1 MCAIIHFGT
10 DGWRAR
16 VDEDFTADNVAR
28 IADAVG
34 ELWQK
39 TNPGKTV
46 YIGFDTRPLAREFAE
61 LAAGVLAAHGLDAVL
76 ASRPVPTP
84 ALTWA
89 AAYDGEACGALMVTG
104 SHHPQGYLCLKIR
117 MGDGSTANQDV
128 IEELEETMAP
138 EPMGIEGQYRTA
150 DIIPDYMQAV
160 ASFVDA
166 EAIRAAHMRVV
177 IDPMGGAAQGYLAD
191 LLREL
196 GVEAHEI
203 HAGQASD
210 QEDICPDPVEPWVDA
225 CERTVIKD
233 GACAGLVTDG
243 DADRIGAVDEHGN
256 FVNPHRIITLLTSHL
271 AEDKGLTGR
280 VVSTITASAML
291 ARQCKRLG
299 LELTST
305 PVGFKWIYAEMEKG
319 DVMLGGEESGG
330 IGIPSHVMERDGLLM
345 ALLLCETMAQRGM
358 SLGQLV
364 DDMFQ
369 KVGKLEFERQ
379 GLKITDEQMA
389 NFRVEIVPNYAPA
402 EICGK
407 QVVDVDRRDG
417 VKFYLEG
424 DAWVMMRPSGTEPL
438 VRIYAEAETVDEVH
452 DLLKAAESVVVS

>member
-166 EAIRAAHMRVV
+166 EAIRAAHLRVV
-177 IDPMGGAAQGYLAD
+177 VDPMGGAAQGYLAD

-196 GVEAHEI
+196 GVEVHEI

-210 QEDICPDPVEPWVDA
+210 QEDICPTPLNRGW
-225 CERTVIKD
+225 
-233 GACAGLVTDG
+233 
-243 DADRIGAVDEHGN
+243 
-256 FVNPHRIITLLTSHL
+256 TL
-271 AEDKGLTGR
+271 
-280 VVSTITASAML
+280 ASARLSRTEL
-291 ARQCKRLG
+291 AL
-299 LELTST
+299 
-305 PVGFKWIYAEMEKG
+305 
-319 DVMLGGEESGG
+319 
-330 IGIPSHVMERDGLLM
+330 
-345 ALLLCETMAQRGM
+345 
-358 SLGQLV
+358 
-364 DDMFQ
+364 
-369 KVGKLEFERQ
+369 
-379 GLKITDEQMA
+379 
-389 NFRVEIVPNYAPA
+389 
-402 EICGK
+402 
-407 QVVDVDRRDG
+407 
-417 VKFYLEG
+417 
-424 DAWVMMRPSGTEPL
+424 AW
-438 VRIYAEAETVDEVH
+438 
-452 DLLKAAESVVVS
+452 

>member
-166 EAIRAAHMRVV
+166 EAIRAAHLRVV
-177 IDPMGGAAQGYLAD
+177 VDPMGGAAQGYLAD

-196 GVEAHEI
+196 GVEVHEI

-225 CERTVIKD
+225 CERTVIED

-243 DADRIGAVDEHGN
+243 DADRIGAVDERGRYIHPHQIMALVLGDLVQFRN
-256 FVNPHRIITLLTSHL
+256 LGGARRRQSFVLDARASHCRGAWLPRDRQTSRFQIYSGGDEEGRRPHRRRRSRWYRHRRTY
-271 AEDKGLTGR
+271 
-280 VVSTITASAML
+280 
-291 ARQCKRLG
+291 ARARWNPRL
-299 LELTST
+299 S
-305 PVGFKWIYAEMEKG
+305 
-319 DVMLGGEESGG
+319 D
-330 IGIPSHVMERDGLLM
+330 
-345 ALLLCETMAQRGM
+345 
-358 SLGQLV
+358 
-364 DDMFQ
+364 
-369 KVGKLEFERQ
+369 
-379 GLKITDEQMA
+379 
-389 NFRVEIVPNYAPA
+389 
-402 EICGK
+402 
-407 QVVDVDRRDG
+407 
-417 VKFYLEG
+417 
-424 DAWVMMRPSGTEPL
+424 
-438 VRIYAEAETVDEVH
+438 
-452 DLLKAAESVVVS
+452 SV

>member
-61 LAAGVLAAHGLDAVL
+61 LAAGVLAAHELDAVL

-166 EAIRAAHMRVV
+166 EAIRAAHLRVV
-177 IDPMGGAAQGYLAD
+177 VDPMGGAARA
-191 LLREL
+191 
-196 GVEAHEI
+196 I
-203 HAGQASD
+203 
-210 QEDICPDPVEPWVDA
+210 
-225 CERTVIKD
+225 
-233 GACAGLVTDG
+233 
-243 DADRIGAVDEHGN
+243 
-256 FVNPHRIITLLTSHL
+256 
-271 AEDKGLTGR
+271 
-280 VVSTITASAML
+280 
-291 ARQCKRLG
+291 
-299 LELTST
+299 
-305 PVGFKWIYAEMEKG
+305 
-319 DVMLGGEESGG
+319 
-330 IGIPSHVMERDGLLM
+330 
-345 ALLLCETMAQRGM
+345 
-358 SLGQLV
+358 
-364 DDMFQ
+364 
-369 KVGKLEFERQ
+369 
-379 GLKITDEQMA
+379 
-389 NFRVEIVPNYAPA
+389 
-402 EICGK
+402 
-407 QVVDVDRRDG
+407 
-417 VKFYLEG
+417 
-424 DAWVMMRPSGTEPL
+424 
-438 VRIYAEAETVDEVH
+438 
-452 DLLKAAESVVVS
+452 

>member
-138 EPMGIEGQYRTA
+138 EPMGIEGNIAPRISFLTICKRWHRLSMPKPSAPRTCA
-150 DIIPDYMQAV
+150 WLLTPW
-160 ASFVDA
+160 
-166 EAIRAAHMRVV
+166 
-177 IDPMGGAAQGYLAD
+177 AAQPRA
-191 LLREL
+191 
-196 GVEAHEI
+196 I
-203 HAGQASD
+203 
-210 QEDICPDPVEPWVDA
+210 
-225 CERTVIKD
+225 
-233 GACAGLVTDG
+233 
-243 DADRIGAVDEHGN
+243 
-256 FVNPHRIITLLTSHL
+256 
-271 AEDKGLTGR
+271 
-280 VVSTITASAML
+280 
-291 ARQCKRLG
+291 
-299 LELTST
+299 
-305 PVGFKWIYAEMEKG
+305 
-319 DVMLGGEESGG
+319 
-330 IGIPSHVMERDGLLM
+330 
-345 ALLLCETMAQRGM
+345 
-358 SLGQLV
+358 
-364 DDMFQ
+364 
-369 KVGKLEFERQ
+369 
-379 GLKITDEQMA
+379 
-389 NFRVEIVPNYAPA
+389 
-402 EICGK
+402 
-407 QVVDVDRRDG
+407 
-417 VKFYLEG
+417 
-424 DAWVMMRPSGTEPL
+424 
-438 VRIYAEAETVDEVH
+438 
-452 DLLKAAESVVVS
+452 

>member
-138 EPMGIEGQYRTA
+138 EPMGIEGNIVPRISFLTICKRWHRLSMPKPSVPRTCA
-150 DIIPDYMQAV
+150 WLLTPW
-160 ASFVDA
+160 
-166 EAIRAAHMRVV
+166 
-177 IDPMGGAAQGYLAD
+177 AAQ
-191 LLREL
+191 
-196 GVEAHEI
+196 
-203 HAGQASD
+203 
-210 QEDICPDPVEPWVDA
+210 
-225 CERTVIKD
+225 
-233 GACAGLVTDG
+233 
-243 DADRIGAVDEHGN
+243 
-256 FVNPHRIITLLTSHL
+256 
-271 AEDKGLTGR
+271 
-280 VVSTITASAML
+280 
-291 ARQCKRLG
+291 LG
-299 LELTST
+299 LSSRL
-305 PVGFKWIYAEMEKG
+305 AA
-319 DVMLGGEESGG
+319 
-330 IGIPSHVMERDGLLM
+330 R
-345 ALLLCETMAQRGM
+345 
-358 SLGQLV
+358 
-364 DDMFQ
+364 
-369 KVGKLEFERQ
+369 
-379 GLKITDEQMA
+379 
-389 NFRVEIVPNYAPA
+389 
-402 EICGK
+402 
-407 QVVDVDRRDG
+407 
-417 VKFYLEG
+417 
-424 DAWVMMRPSGTEPL
+424 AWR
-438 VRIYAEAETVDEVH
+438 
-452 DLLKAAESVVVS
+452 